1 MVNGYIQI
9 ILRRTVIKA
18 RTHAQYKGRA
28 VQTETNG
35 RTDTTEFITVVAN
48 ALTRS
53 EKMALRYDVYLT
65 VSGSAISGYLR
76 SSTTLNSSNC
86 KHLPTGWVPT
96 VAPPGFCNRGEVR
109 YGSIGGLEYEVPQSR
124 LNCLCINV
132 YLCSTALQC
141 ICRVIRRSSMTIKA
155 HILHNFWTSTHRG
168 KLPPLPPLAAPLG
181 PHSARGVTA
190 LGAMHSL

>member
-1 MVNGYIQI
+1 
-9 ILRRTVIKA
+9 VIKA
-18 RTHAQYKGRA
+18 HTHAQYKGRA

-35 RTDTTEFITVVAN
+35 RTDTTELFTVVAN

-53 EKMALRYDVYLT
+53 EKMALRYNVYLT
-65 VSGSAISGYLR
+65 VSGSAVSGYLR

-96 VAPPGFCNRGEVR
+96 VAPPRFCNRGEMR

-155 HILHNFWTSTHRG
+155 HILHNFWTSTHSG
-168 KLPPLPPLAAPLG
+168 KLPPSPLWRRHWVPIQ
-181 PHSARGVTA
+181 REA
-190 LGAMHSL
+190 LQR

>member
-1 MVNGYIQI
+1 MLHVARLKAHELRMYEFRTLLQFMCREQAFSFSIARKVIGRPTRSIMVNGYIQI

-96 VAPPGFCNRGEVR
+96 VAPPRFCNRG
-109 YGSIGGLEYEVPQSR
+109 
-124 LNCLCINV
+124 
-132 YLCSTALQC
+132 
-141 ICRVIRRSSMTIKA
+141 K
-155 HILHNFWTSTHRG
+155 
-168 KLPPLPPLAAPLG
+168 
-181 PHSARGVTA
+181 
-190 LGAMHSL
+190 